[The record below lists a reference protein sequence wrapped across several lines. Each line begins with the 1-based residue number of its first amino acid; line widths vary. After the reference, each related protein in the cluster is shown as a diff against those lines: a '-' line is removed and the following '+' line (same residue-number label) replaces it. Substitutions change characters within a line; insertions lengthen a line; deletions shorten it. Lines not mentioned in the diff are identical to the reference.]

1 MPFFSVS
8 TVSSLPFEKN
18 LIAKQHE
25 YTTDY
30 QHHCHYRYT
39 FQHLVYLIAKQE
51 NPKIAAGI
59 KSKPAVSSKKIEIY
73 AEKHFKSGSAC
84 RSRCMVQP
92 EKSVSSKGRQLKE
105 LRQTE

>member
-1 MPFFSVS
+1 MPFFQSARYLHFPS
-8 TVSSLPFEKN
+8 KKN

-51 NPKIAAGI
+51 TQNCSRNK
-59 KSKPAVSSKKIEIY
+59 KQPAVSSKKSKFMQKNTSKRKRLQEPVY
-73 AEKHFKSGSAC
+73 GSTGKK
-84 RSRCMVQP
+84 RFQ
-92 EKSVSSKGRQLKE
+92 
-105 LRQTE
+105 